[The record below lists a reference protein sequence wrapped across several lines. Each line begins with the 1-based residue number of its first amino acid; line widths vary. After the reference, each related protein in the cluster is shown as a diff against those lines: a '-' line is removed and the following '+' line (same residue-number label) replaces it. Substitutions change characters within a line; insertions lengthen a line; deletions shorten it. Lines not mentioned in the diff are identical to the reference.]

1 MSALLPVAG
10 LPDLYGPAA
19 LHLWGTAPEPTP
31 TPAVL
36 ERPEEAPPRVF
47 RSRPAT
53 LLVHH
58 G

>member
-10 LPDLYGPAA
+10 LPNLYGPAA
-19 LHLWGTAPEPTP
+19 LRLCGTAPEPTP
-31 TPAVL
+31 APAVL
-36 ERPEEAPPRVF
+36 AHPEEAPPWVF